1 MPSGGRAGG
10 TWAIVAAISLLVA
23 LGLALASTAPGGP
36 SPRAKNCVK
45 AVVGDQLQ
53 CLKRGDSCRR
63 RFQDDYLL
71 AGLSCR
77 RGKLRAR
84 SLSEQRGEE
93 PYVVEPDGQLSLRTA
108 LDIVDS
114 GVVDLPGLKPRKGAI
129 GELFDAS
136 TALAVL
142 GAERGELTPEQQQ
155 AIDAAT
161 NPDLVSAAPRQA
173 PSPERAELQR
183 YVDDAVASFNDR
195 GFSFAKPIRLT
206 LLNDQG
212 GTGPGVYAFVTA
224 DDMPGAPVDISP
236 TCNLFVT
243 PKGRAQ
249 PSDFKRA
256 AIAHEV
262 SHCAQHAFYPSYRE
276 VAAAPD
282 WLIEGSAMWLGWKFA
297 AEHGVEPPAGF
308 AWNPWLRA
316 PNVDLFVR
324 SYDAV
329 GFFSLLDQADQNV
342 YERIRDALAADAPGS
357 SPEAYDA
364 AIANTQQDGLDRW
377 GPGFA
382 RDRTLGTIWDVDGP
396 GIVPSQV
403 PVALSPGRGTD
414 AIATMARSGMAAELR
429 LRTDIF
435 VLKVAPGTKGYMRDG
450 LGQRRRLSSGAY
462 TTLRD
467 GFTCRTGR
475 RVNLPFIEPGRT
487 FIGFGQG
494 VQAMTWVFVEGMNRQ
509 DYCAGRRPRAPR
521 PGSTCPTGPS
531 GGGTTTRLDGCQREV
546 PGIDIYDESERAVA
560 SFKSGNCTA
569 GDDFVATSEDGAW
582 SMEVGIDA
590 FAGFDQFYGV
600 FFAAP
605 DPQVVIDG
613 PGGPYGNQ
621 ATAPSSQGPAPSG
634 QIYVH
639 PDGELGLGVVA
650 LNQPAETG
658 VIAAGVMDCIYPG
671 DA

>member
-1 MPSGGRAGG
+1 MRRGVRGGRAG
-10 TWAIVAAISLLVA
+10 AILAFAIPLLVA
-23 LGLALASTAPGGP
+23 ICLTLPSTAPGVP
-36 SPRAKNCVK
+36 DSRAKKCVK
-45 AVVGDQLQ
+45 AVVGNEVE
-53 CLKRGDSCRR
+53 CLKRGDRCRP
-63 RFQDDYLL
+63 RFQEDYLL

-77 RGKLRAR
+77 RGKLRTPK
-84 SLSEQRGEE
+84 LSEQRGEE
-93 PYVVEPDGQLSLRTA
+93 PYVLEPDGQLSLRTA
-108 LDIVDS
+108 LDVVDS
-114 GVVDLPGLKPRKGAI
+114 GVVDLPGLKPRKGAV

-142 GAERGELTPEQQQ
+142 GAHRTGLTPEQQQ
-155 AIDAAT
+155 ALDAAT
-161 NPDLVSAAPRQA
+161 DPDLVAAAPRQA
-173 PSPERAELQR
+173 PSPERAEFQR
-183 YVDDAVASFNDR
+183 YVDDAVESFNNR
-195 GFSFAKPIRLT
+195 GFTFAKPIRLI

-212 GTGPGVYAFVTA
+212 GTGPGVYAFVTG

-243 PKGRAQ
+243 PRGRAA

-262 SHCAQHAFYPSYRE
+262 THCAQHAFYPSYAE
-276 VAAAPD
+276 LAAAPD

-329 GFFSLLDQADQNV
+329 GFFSLLDQGGQNV
-342 YERIRDALAADAPGS
+342 YERIKDALRADAPGS
-357 SPEAYDA
+357 SQEAYDA

-382 RDRTLGTIWDVDGP
+382 RDRTLGTIWDLNGP

-403 PVALSPGRGTD
+403 PVALSPGRGAD
-414 AIATMARSGMAAELR
+414 AVATMARSGIAAELR
-429 LRTDIF
+429 LRTDIL

-462 TTLRD
+462 TTLRN

-475 RVNLPFIEPGRT
+475 RVNLPLIEPGRT

-494 VQAMTWVFVEGMNRQ
+494 VQAMTWVLAEGMTQRE
-509 DYCAGRRPRAPR
+509 YCAGRQPRPPR
-521 PGSTCPTGPS
+521 PGSTCPT
-531 GGGTTTRLDGCQREV
+531 GGGTTTRLDGCSREV
-546 PGIDIYDESERAVA
+546 PGIEIYDESDQVVA
-560 SFKSGNCTA
+560 TFRSGNCTA

-600 FFAAP
+600 YFAAP

-621 ATAPSSQGPAPSG
+621 ATAPSTEGPAPSG
-634 QIYVH
+634 QIYLH
-639 PDGELGLGVVA
+639 PDGELGVGVVA
-650 LNQPAETG
+650 LNQPAESG
-658 VIAAGVMDCIYPG
+658 VIAAGVMDCVYPG
-671 DA
+671 DL